1 MVDKIYK
8 ATAHFFSGLFNPFFI
23 PTLAFFVILM
33 NLPGLEMYTL
43 RVKYLLLSIVFIST
57 CILPIV
63 FILTVSLSPGINR
76 NMMSHK
82 DRILPYIFSAFSI
95 FMGAQLIAKLPVP
108 KIFSV
113 FLLGSCLVLL
123 ILFAITIKWKI
134 SGHGAGMGGLLGAV
148 LALTF
153 KYGINLLWPI
163 IVVILISGAVG
174 SSRIYLKKHTPM
186 QVYAGFSVS
195 VLCMYLTIYFF

>member
-1 MVDKIYK
+1 
-8 ATAHFFSGLFNPFFI
+8 
-23 PTLAFFVILM
+23 
-33 NLPGLEMYTL
+33 
-43 RVKYLLLSIVFIST
+43 
-57 CILPIV
+57 
-63 FILTVSLSPGINR
+63 
-76 NMMSHK
+76 
-82 DRILPYIFSAFSI
+82 
-95 FMGAQLIAKLPVP
+95 MGAQLIAKLPVP